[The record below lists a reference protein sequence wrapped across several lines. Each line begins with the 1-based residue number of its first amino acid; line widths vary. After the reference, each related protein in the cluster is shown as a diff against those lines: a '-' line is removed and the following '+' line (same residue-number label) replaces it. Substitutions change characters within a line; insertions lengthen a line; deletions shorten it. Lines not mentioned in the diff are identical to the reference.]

1 MMLMGLTR
9 EIKPGEKITLHLTF
23 AKAGEIT
30 TEAEARTQKR
40 GQSSPQF
47 DIKILYA
54 DLQDSHGF
62 LGAIGASLYPPKRLR
77 GSAQNLLF
85 I

>member
-9 EIKPGEKITLHLTF
+9 EIEPGEKITLHLTF

-40 GQSSPQF
+40 GRRSADRVVLSSTLKF
-47 DIKILYA
+47 CTRIYRIHTD
-54 DLQDSHGF
+54 F
-62 LGAIGASLYPPKRLR
+62 
-77 GSAQNLLF
+77 
-85 I
+85 

>member
-30 TEAEARTQKR
+30 TEAEARTR

-85 I
+85 L